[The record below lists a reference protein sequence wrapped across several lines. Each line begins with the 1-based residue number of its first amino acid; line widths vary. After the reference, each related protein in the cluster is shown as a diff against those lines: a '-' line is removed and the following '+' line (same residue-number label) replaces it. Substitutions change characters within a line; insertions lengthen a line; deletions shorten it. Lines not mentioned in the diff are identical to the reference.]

1 MEMSK
6 TSLNATLRV
15 QTFWTFAPRIEC
27 ACTSRNAY
35 RCFARA
41 AEAARGTPTVRG
53 PIGDF
58 SDFEARE
65 HGHMT
70 RTEQYRL
77 TSGLGLICTR
87 GDTPAGRSPMSGR
100 IRRQADYRVP
110 AGRTDHKGGLW

>member
-1 MEMSK
+1 MQHLES
-6 TSLNATLRV
+6 THFGLLLRGSSV
-15 QTFWTFAPRIEC
+15 RAPLETRFD
-27 ACTSRNAY
+27 ASPGRP
-35 RCFARA
+35 RQPA
-41 AEAARGTPTVRG
+41 ALRRLGVRSE
-53 PIGDF
+53 IF